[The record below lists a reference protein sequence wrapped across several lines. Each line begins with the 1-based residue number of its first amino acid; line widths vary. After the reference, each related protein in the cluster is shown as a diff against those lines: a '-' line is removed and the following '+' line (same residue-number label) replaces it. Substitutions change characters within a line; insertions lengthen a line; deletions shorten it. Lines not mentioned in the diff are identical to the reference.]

1 MPIVARDDD
10 APTGPPEEERLAWE
24 RASRA
29 MIRRVFEAVLAD
41 RWEVVLDLYRE
52 AQAEGEWFLVAVW
65 AGLPNTVK
73 SRLREMNDAN
83 RGTERSEGG

>member
-10 APTGPPEEERLAWE
+10 RPTGPPDSERLVWE

-29 MIRRVFEAVLAD
+29 FIRAIFSAVLAD
-41 RWEVVLDLYRE
+41 RWPAVASIWAE
-52 AQAEGEWFLVAVW
+52 AQAQGEWFAVAVW

-73 SRLREMNDAN
+73 ERLREMDDAD
-83 RGTERSEGG
+83 RRVERNQGG